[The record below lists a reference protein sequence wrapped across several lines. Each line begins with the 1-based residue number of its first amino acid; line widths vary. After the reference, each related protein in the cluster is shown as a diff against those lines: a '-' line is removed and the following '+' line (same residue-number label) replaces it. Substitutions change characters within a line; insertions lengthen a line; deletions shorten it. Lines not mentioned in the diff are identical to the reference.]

1 MRLKDKVILI
11 TGSTNGIGAALARRC
26 VAEGAYVV
34 LHGREAEAGKKM
46 LAELGDRA
54 RLHLDKLEDPA
65 APGRLVE
72 VARKH
77 FGRLEGLCNNAAWSA
92 RSNLLNTTAELFD
105 QVMAIN
111 ARAPMLLVQAA
122 LPLLK
127 ASPGGGAIVNIGS
140 INAYTGEPNL
150 IAYSMSKGALMTL
163 SRNLADSLGYDKVR
177 VNHMN
182 VGWVLTDNEIKI
194 KINDGHAADWFKHIP
209 RQYAPSGEIMKP
221 ETVAAAIVYWLS
233 DESRPISGTVME
245 FEQYPVIGRNPNKE

>member
-11 TGSTNGIGAALARRC
+11 TGSTNGIGAAIARRC
-26 VAEGAYVV
+26 VAEGASVV
-34 LHGREAEAGKKM
+34 LHGREAEAGRKM

-65 APGRLVE
+65 AATRLVE
-72 VARKH
+72 VARKN
-77 FGRLEGLCNNAAWSA
+77 FGRLDGLVNNAAWSA
-92 RSNLLNTTAELFD
+92 RSNLSNTTAELFD
-105 QVMAIN
+105 QIMAIN
-111 ARAPMLLVQAA
+111 ARAPMLLVQQA
-122 LPLLK
+122 LPMLK
-127 ASPGGGAIVNIGS
+127 ASQGSIVNIGS

-163 SRNLADSLGYDKVR
+163 SRNLADSLCYDKVR

-194 KINDGHAADWFKHIP
+194 KIDEGLAPDWYKHIP

-221 ETVAAAIVYWLS
+221 ETVAGAVIYWLS

-245 FEQYPVIGRNPNKE
+245 FEQYPVIGRNPHKE